1 MKKLLSEKA
10 IIEIKKEIDENLR
23 LRCINVTTTLSEE
36 ISEKGGRHTL
46 KLSSTKFNTI
56 PVLHSEIEIINFG
69 SGVIDTKTED
79 KHYQDGDITFWIS
92 VHASYEGNGVSLFRV
107 KGIIRDTK
115 EVGNVLFFENKAG
128 IYLD

>member
-10 IIEIKKEIDENLR
+10 IAEIKKEIDETLR
-23 LRCINVTTTLSEE
+23 IRCINVTTTLSEA
-36 ISEKGGRHTL
+36 INEKGGRHTL
-46 KLSSTKFNTI
+46 KLSSTKFNTV

-79 KHYQDGDITFWIS
+79 KHYKDGDITFWIA
-92 VHASYEGNGVSLFRV
+92 VHASYQGNGAHLFSV
-107 KGIIRDTK
+107 EGIIREIELSTL
-115 EVGNVLFFENKAG
+115 LFFGDKSG